1 MSAKPIFEAAIRS
14 LVGDLEGKG
23 CELSLAPIK
32 GVGRIL
38 EKVALEPQARSHPEL
53 RSKCALVCDV
63 VRGMIT
69 CSSISG
75 VTAIIRRLLDSD
87 DIVLS
92 AQGRLKERF
101 FEQPSPGH
109 WRDVMINFTLY
120 GDPAGHVCELQ
131 IAHQSMLKARTAL
144 PGHVVYNIIRNYM
157 EIIEYSGNRP
167 AMGRLSSGLVLSQL
181 KSARRDLADLEAKAR
196 ATSGGGTAGETLLGA
211 VLLDAGAGRA
221 PTVPSGDGY
230 GGLLLRGKSA
240 RVGVAAVSES
250 DP

>member
-1 MSAKPIFEAAIRS
+1 MRHI
-14 LVGDLEGKG
+14 VDGLEGEG
-23 CELSLAPIK
+23 CTLSLAPVK
-32 GVGRIL
+32 KVGRIL

-53 RSKCALVCDV
+53 RCKCALVCDV

-109 WRDVMINFTLY
+109 WRDVMINFTLRD
-120 GDPAGHVCELQ
+120 DPAGHVCELQ

-167 AMGRLSSGLVLSQL
+167 AMGRLSSGLVFSQL
-181 KSARRDLADLEAKAR
+181 ESARRDLVDLEAKAR
-196 ATSGGGTAGETLLGA
+196 ATGRGEETGLGA
-211 VLLDAGAGRA
+211 VLEQGAGVEGRNH
-221 PTVPSGDGY
+221 PPPPSADGY

-240 RVGVAAVSES
+240 RVGVVMGE
-250 DP
+250 PGCGEVVV